1 MKVLWCSLG
10 LLLAF
15 VNSGFASHIA
25 DSLKIPMKAV
35 LASVN
40 QDEQWRLSQQTISWW
55 GQQNHQSP
63 LLQKLE
69 LRLGSNDLS
78 LTRQQY
84 GIRVSPNA
92 FGLSK
97 YQRNYQ
103 QAQSGVLQAEAE
115 TYWNEALLQRY
126 ESIVSY
132 HFAQELAAA
141 TQKLDSL
148 LLVQEQVFR
157 SMLREGLEVKIKDV
171 VENEQDRQAL
181 QLDRTQY
188 QHEQE
193 QAQQA
198 IRQFMASSGAL
209 SLELQEFITI
219 ARIEQVLATVQANAL
234 AVPLA
239 EAKIRQA
246 QLGMVQSEMDLLKMR
261 NREYIS
267 FFQFGYERAPK
278 TPTLDDD
285 LFLRLGFNVPL
296 NSKNRL
302 KNNELNLEQYEL
314 NAKNT
319 LALSRR
325 KQEVDLQSSKV
336 QQLLKEYKLLKE
348 QEEKNLLLQIL
359 ADPSLRA
366 SVSPA
371 ELVEIKLLQ
380 QKKQVA
386 RLKLNQELTQE
397 YVQLLYLNG
406 HLMQKPLLNY
416 LSTNLEPW

>member
-1 MKVLWCSLG
+1 MKVVWCSFG

-15 VNSGFASHIA
+15 VNIGFASHIA
-25 DSLKIPMKAV
+25 DSLKIPMKDV

-132 HFAQELAAA
+132 HFAQELVAA

-148 LLVQEQVFR
+148 LQVQEQVFR

-198 IRQFMASSGAL
+198 IRQFMAGNGAL
-209 SLELQEFITI
+209 SLELKDFITI
-219 ARIEQVLATVQANAL
+219 ARIEQVLAMVQANAL

-285 LFLRLGFNVPL
+285 LFLRLGFNLPL
-296 NSKNRL
+296 NSKNRM
-302 KNNELNLEQYEL
+302 KSNELSLEQYEL

-325 KQEVDLQSSKV
+325 KQEVDLQSNKV

-380 QKKQVA
+380 QKKQLA

-397 YVQLLYLNG
+397 YIQLLYLNG